1 MMNPA
6 VRPSAERPRSTVAAA
21 VFRVLDPLPYG
32 FFVAALIFDAIYA
45 DNGEILWTKAAAW
58 LICFGLILA
67 IIPRLINLVRV
78 WVTGPR
84 PRRFATTLAFWLNFL
99 AIVAAIANALVHS
112 RDAYASMPDG
122 LWLSIVTV
130 ALLVIAHAALALHP
144 STAAE

>member
-1 MMNPA
+1 MNPT
-6 VRPSAERPRSTVAAA
+6 VRPLVEKPRSTVAAV

-32 FFVAALIFDAIYA
+32 LFVAALVFDAIYA

-78 WVTGPR
+78 WITGTRPR
-84 PRRFATTLAFWLNFL
+84 PFASTLAFWLNLL
-99 AIVAAIANALVHS
+99 AIVAAFVNALVHS

-122 LWLSIVTV
+122 LWLSILTV
-130 ALLVIAHAALALHP
+130 ALLVIARAALALHP